1 MKLKKIL
8 VAGGVTALAA
18 VLALSVSACSNN
30 SGTETTN
37 TLSASSMA
45 QSEVPD
51 TLDGLCRYME
61 GNGLIG
67 GTPHDMLADLIGA
80 KEGRMYQ
87 FSFND
92 SPVQVELYEFDTEN
106 LNKKAQEIL
115 QEVRENG
122 KFTMTGI
129 ESSNAYLSDS
139 GKYLMVYH
147 DTNTD
152 EEHTN
157 QSIRASR
164 CSRNSA
170 ATVLPWIL
178 HPAVFLRPLRLLCPR
193 RLRQQRAGP
202 AAKAQGSPLL
212 PLRRRN
218 RAGRRLLPRH
228 RYFAVPKED
237 WI

>member
-106 LNKKAQEIL
+106 LNETAQKIL

-157 QSIRASR
+157 QSIRAQQMFKEFRGNGSTVDPA
-164 CSRNSA
+164 SSSVSSSASSAVSSA
-170 ATVLPWIL
+170 ASGTESGSSSEGAWDFVASTSAPE
-178 HPAVFLRPLRLLCPR
+178 
-193 RLRQQRAGP
+193 QSG
-202 AAKAQGSPLL
+202 AQASSQ
-212 PLRRRN
+212 
-218 RAGRRLLPRH
+218 A
-228 RYFAVPKED
+228 
-237 WI
+237 

>member
-87 FSFND
+87 FLFND
-92 SPVQVELYEFDTEN
+92 SSVQVELYEFDTEN
-106 LNKKAQEIL
+106 LNTEAQRIL

-157 QSIRASR
+157 QSIRAQQMFKEFRGNGSTVDPA
-164 CSRNSA
+164 SSSISSSASSAVSSA
-170 ATVLPWIL
+170 ASAT
-178 HPAVFLRPLRLLCPR
+178 ASGSGSEG
-193 RLRQQRAGP
+193 AGESVASASAP
-202 AAKAQGSPLL
+202 EQSGAQASSQ
-212 PLRRRN
+212 
-218 RAGRRLLPRH
+218 A
-228 RYFAVPKED
+228 
-237 WI
+237 

>member
-92 SPVQVELYEFDTEN
+92 SSVQVELYEFDTEN
-106 LNKKAQEIL
+106 LNTEAQRIL

-157 QSIRASR
+157 QSIRAQQMFKEFRGNGSTVDPA
-164 CSRNSA
+164 SSSVSSSASSAVSSA
-170 ATVLPWIL
+170 ASGTESGSSSEGAWDFVASTSAPE
-178 HPAVFLRPLRLLCPR
+178 
-193 RLRQQRAGP
+193 QSG
-202 AAKAQGSPLL
+202 AQASSQ
-212 PLRRRN
+212 
-218 RAGRRLLPRH
+218 A
-228 RYFAVPKED
+228 
-237 WI
+237 

>member
-87 FSFND
+87 FLFND
-92 SPVQVELYEFDTEN
+92 SSVQVELYEFDTEN
-106 LNKKAQEIL
+106 LNTEAQRIL

-122 KFTMTGI
+122 KFTIGETEI

-157 QSIRASR
+157 QSIRAQQMFKEFRGNGSTVDPA
-164 CSRNSA
+164 SSSVSSSASSAVSSA
-170 ATVLPWIL
+170 ASGT
-178 HPAVFLRPLRLLCPR
+178 ASGSGSEG
-193 RLRQQRAGP
+193 AGESVASASAP
-202 AAKAQGSPLL
+202 EQSGAQASSQ
-212 PLRRRN
+212 
-218 RAGRRLLPRH
+218 A
-228 RYFAVPKED
+228 
-237 WI
+237 

>member
-30 SGTETTN
+30 SGTETAN

-87 FSFND
+87 FLFND
-92 SPVQVELYEFDTEN
+92 SSVQVELYEFDTEN
-106 LNKKAQEIL
+106 LNKKAQEYL

-157 QSIRASR
+157 QSIRAQQMFKEFRGNGSTVDPA
-164 CSRNSA
+164 SSSVSSSASSASSAVSSA
-170 ATVLPWIL
+170 ASGTESGSSSEGAWDFVASTSAPE
-178 HPAVFLRPLRLLCPR
+178 
-193 RLRQQRAGP
+193 QSG
-202 AAKAQGSPLL
+202 AQASSQ
-212 PLRRRN
+212 
-218 RAGRRLLPRH
+218 A
-228 RYFAVPKED
+228 
-237 WI
+237 

>member
-1 MKLKKIL
+1 MPAELL
-8 VAGGVTALAA
+8 LWLL
-18 VLALSVSACSNN
+18 LALSVSACSNN

-157 QSIRASR
+157 QSIRAQQMFKEFRGNGSTVDPASSSISSSASSAVSSGGFGNGERVRQRRRRGVR
-164 CSRNSA
+164 CFRFA
-170 ATVLPWIL
+170 
-178 HPAVFLRPLRLLCPR
+178 
-193 RLRQQRAGP
+193 
-202 AAKAQGSPLL
+202 
-212 PLRRRN
+212 RRN